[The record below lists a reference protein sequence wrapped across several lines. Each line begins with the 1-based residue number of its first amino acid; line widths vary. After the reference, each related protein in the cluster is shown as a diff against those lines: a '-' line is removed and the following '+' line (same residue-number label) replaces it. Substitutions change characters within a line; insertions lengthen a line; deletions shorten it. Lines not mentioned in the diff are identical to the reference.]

1 MACYQRPTLVLTI
14 YHTSELATSLAT
26 STRLHILGL
35 QSDRLHPMAAVA
47 APTSVPQQARKA
59 KREQWALV
67 QLLPSSLRSL

>member
-47 APTSVPQQARKA
+47 ASAFVPQQAGTA
-59 KREQWALV
+59 KREQWALAQV
-67 QLLPSSLRSL
+67 LPSSLRSL